1 MSTSLVFSLG
11 FLISS
16 LLFISCS
23 SIYRPLYVSS
33 YEENSEP
40 YYGQFNSNEDD
51 YIPLVIYPKYASV
64 HNFQR
69 SLSYHPR
76 TSRNSWFRVSTY
88 QHMKPTL
95 ESEEKSAGD
104 NLMRWG

>member
-1 MSTSLVFSLG
+1 MSTSLVFPLG

-16 LLFISCS
+16 ILCISCV

-33 YEENSEP
+33 YDDNNPP

-51 YIPLVIYPKYASV
+51 YIPVVIYPKYASI
-64 HNFQR
+64 HKLQR
-69 SLSYHPR
+69 SLPYYPR
-76 TSRNSWFRVSTY
+76 TSRNSWYRVSTY
-88 QHMKPTL
+88 QHMKPTA